1 MNTYTYLWQC
11 PAGNFL
17 EWDTFQTKAVKKIE
31 THILCSITFFRKSC
45 PLWDKEEKYGTA
57 RQATD
62 DNIVWRIRFACRIN
76 KSTDMHSEYVIL
88 VAFPRQQCLRERLSL
103 LRYSHIV
110 CALFVGHRESAD
122 CTEHQT
128 VYTRWQQPSS
138 AHAQSKWSV
147 KPGSRLLL
155 TSRLW
160 THEAMLPPL
169 HNCSWRHT

>member
-1 MNTYTYLWQC
+1 MWGKNY
-11 PAGNFL
+11 
-17 EWDTFQTKAVKKIE
+17 VR
-31 THILCSITFFRKSC
+31 S
-45 PLWDKEEKYGTA
+45 

-76 KSTDMHSEYVIL
+76 KYTDMHSEYVIL

-155 TSRLW
+155 TSRL
-160 THEAMLPPL
+160 
-169 HNCSWRHT
+169 